1 MLTFH
6 LNNLSGLVL
15 VYFLVFVRTGGMLMF
30 LPPVNQ
36 AGVPARVRLM
46 LALAISFALAPG
58 LAHNYPV
65 EMPTTP
71 AGLAVLVVEDAVA
84 GLLIG
89 AMATILMSALSVA
102 GALISTQTGLAY
114 AQLLNPTMGD
124 SEPIVG
130 NFLTLLGGVMI
141 FATNLHHL
149 AILAIQGSYALIP
162 PGGTLPTADMA
173 ELTIRLV
180 SGSFALGIQLA
191 APFLIFSFVV
201 NASIGLLARMMPQLQ
216 VFFIA
221 MPINLIAGFLIIMLL
236 LGTMM
241 TAFLNYY
248 ATNMGAFT

>member
-1 MLTFH
+1 VATFH
-6 LNNLSGLVL
+6 LNNLTGLVL
-15 VYFLVFVRTGGMLMF
+15 VYFLVFVRTGAMLMF
-30 LPPVNQ
+30 LPPINQ
-36 AGVPARVRLM
+36 AGVPTRVRLM

-58 LAHNYPV
+58 LAHAYPAQL
-65 EMPTTP
+65 PATP
-71 AGLAVLVVEDAVA
+71 IGLSVLIIEDAVA
-84 GLLIG
+84 GLLVG

-102 GALISTQTGLAY
+102 GMLISTQTGLGY

-124 SEPIVG
+124 SEPVVG
-130 NFLTLLGGVMI
+130 NFLSLLGGVMI

-149 AILAIQGSYALIP
+149 AIGAIQGSYTLIP
-162 PGGTLPTADMA
+162 PGGALPTADMA

-191 APFLIFSFVV
+191 APFLIFGFVV

-221 MPINLIAGFLIIMLL
+221 MPINLLAGFLIIMLL

-248 ATNMGAFT
+248 GTQMGNFT